1 MSYLLHYIKRN
12 GEVLLEKP
20 LGVYERKQK
29 GGNYYSCLFCCVSLL
44 LKNSG
49 RIYVDEIAEPD
60 YEEVNLDTQR
70 SAKGKANIKN
80 VTQSSPLTF

>member
-1 MSYLLHYIKRN
+1 MKKIKR
-12 GEVLLEKP
+12 LEK
-20 LGVYERKQK
+20 L
-29 GGNYYSCLFCCVSLL
+29 NYPD
-44 LKNSG
+44 
-49 RIYVDEIAEPD
+49 VDEIAEPD

>member
-1 MSYLLHYIKRN
+1 MKKIKR
-12 GEVLLEKP
+12 LEK
-20 LGVYERKQK
+20 L
-29 GGNYYSCLFCCVSLL
+29 NYPDV
-44 LKNSG
+44 G

>member
-1 MSYLLHYIKRN
+1 MTIFIEEPNFLKPNRQLQSDEYFN
-12 GEVLLEKP
+12 EKDKEIREAKLP
-20 LGVYERKQK
+20 GRW
-29 GGNYYSCLFCCVSLL
+29 
-44 LKNSG
+44 SG

-70 SAKGKANIKN
+70 SIKGKANIKN

>member
-1 MSYLLHYIKRN
+1 M
-12 GEVLLEKP
+12 
-20 LGVYERKQK
+20 
-29 GGNYYSCLFCCVSLL
+29 SLL
-44 LKNSG
+44 SNILMKKIKEIREAKLPGRWSG

>member
-1 MSYLLHYIKRN
+1 M
-12 GEVLLEKP
+12 
-20 LGVYERKQK
+20 
-29 GGNYYSCLFCCVSLL
+29 SLL
-44 LKNSG
+44 SNILMKKIK